1 MRKLNIIHVAVNSSI
16 KWQCIEEIR
25 FTQFGYC
32 LTISY
37 GRMAKTPSYL
47 YDTTI
52 QDGID
57 YIRFGHFCCA
67 GSFLHQKGSTSSH
80 LWWLCPGLNSG
91 SNGGAVQHCHTKNIC
106 SSSHTFSR
114 LLTNFFCF
122 LFHQE
127 SKHITSCS
135 V

>member
-1 MRKLNIIHVAVNSSI
+1 MRKLNIMHIAVNSSI

-57 YIRFGHFCCA
+57 YIRFWP
-67 GSFLHQKGSTSSH
+67 FLLCGIFSASERKH
-80 LWWLCPGLNSG
+80 LVTPLVALSWIE
-91 SNGGAVQHCHTKNIC
+91 Q
-106 SSSHTFSR
+106 R
-114 LLTNFFCF
+114 
-122 LFHQE
+122 
-127 SKHITSCS
+127 
-135 V
+135 